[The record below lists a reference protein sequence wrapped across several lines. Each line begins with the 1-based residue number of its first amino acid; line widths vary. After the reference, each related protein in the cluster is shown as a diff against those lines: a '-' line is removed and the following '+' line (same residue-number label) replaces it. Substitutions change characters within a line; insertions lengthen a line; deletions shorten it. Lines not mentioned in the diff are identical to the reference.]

1 MHLRLLGHENF
12 RNLHT
17 ARLRLEGNRHF
28 LFGKNGQGKSNL
40 LEAMGYIGALRSF
53 RTHQTRA
60 LLKKGSD
67 QARLVYEWED
77 ESGQDDAV
85 EVILRNGGKRVS
97 INGDALKTL
106 SELVGRYPTLTLHG
120 ADLQLLDGPPGDR
133 RRFLDLFL
141 SMLSQDYLHHYKRY
155 TQALD
160 GRNRL
165 LKKARLDNAQ
175 CEAFEREMGESAH
188 FLQGFRADLLTSLSA
203 TFQDYY
209 QAISPREEAPTLTY
223 RASTKIDQAE
233 NFLDLLKKER
243 EKDAILG
250 TTRQGPHRDDFRF
263 GLLNSDARNFAS
275 EGQKRGLVV
284 ALRLGQCE
292 LLQQKLKMKPL
303 LLADDIIGELD
314 PDRRR
319 RFWDCFDP
327 EIQVVAT
334 GTELPD
340 PQFESW
346 QIFRVEE
353 GNVDEPVSGA
363 PDD

>member
-1 MHLRLLGHENF
+1 MYLRLLGQENF
-12 RNLHT
+12 RNLRG

-28 LFGKNGQGKSNL
+28 LLGKNGQGKSNL

-53 RTHQTRA
+53 RTHETRA
-60 LLKKGSD
+60 LLKKGCE
-67 QARLVYEWED
+67 QARLLYEWE
-77 ESGQDDAV
+77 EEPGQGDSV
-85 EVILRNGGKRVS
+85 EVVLRKGGKRVS
-97 INGDALKTL
+97 INGEFLKTL
-106 SELVGRYPTLTLHG
+106 SALVGRYPTLTLHG
-120 ADLQLLDGPPGDR
+120 ADLQLLEGPPGAR

-141 SMLSQDYLHHYKRY
+141 SMLSQDYLRSYKRY

-165 LKKARLDNAQ
+165 LKKARLDGAQ

-188 FLQGFRADLLTSLSA
+188 FLQCFREDLLASLSSS
-203 TFQDYY
+203 FQSYY
-209 QAISPREEAPTLTY
+209 QAISPRDEAPSLTY
-223 RASTKIDQAE
+223 RASTKIDRAE
-233 NFLDLLKKER
+233 DFPALLKKER
-243 EKDAILG
+243 EKDAIVG

-263 GLLNSDARNFAS
+263 GLLESDARNFAS

-284 ALRLGQCE
+284 ALRLGQCD
-292 LLQQKLKMKPL
+292 LFQQRLKQRPL

-314 PDRRR
+314 PERRR

-334 GTELPD
+334 GTQLPD
-340 PQFESW
+340 PQFETW

-353 GNVDEPVSGA
+353 GKVDSQA
-363 PDD
+363 L